1 MVRTPP
7 YPDTIMEASLPLCR
21 PDPTALPQLE
31 IPQPSAVATNQ
42 RQNEAENYQSKMQG
56 WWDQSISKNMGLPD
70 GYQHVSVLLIKWHDE
85 IDQLEVAQEVITPK
99 PVPLETMTNI
109 VGRLEI

>member
-7 YPDTIMEASLPLCR
+7 YPDTVVEASLPLCR
-21 PDPTALPQLE
+21 PDPAALP
-31 IPQPSAVATNQ
+31 PQPSAVTTNQ
-42 RQNEAENYQSKMQG
+42 RQNEAENCQSKMQG

-85 IDQLEVAQEVITPK
+85 IDQLEVAQEVITSK
-99 PVPLETMTNI
+99 PMPLETMTNI